1 MPRIIPKPAGRAA
14 IDASRFNL
22 PSPLPAPGK
31 HPELRWIPISDLV
44 VDNDYQRPISG
55 AGTSNV
61 RKIAANFKWS
71 CFAPVVV
78 AQVGA
83 KFAIVDGQHRTTAAA
98 LIGIEEVPCMVISAT
113 PCEQALAF
121 KEINGATTKMS
132 RQAIHS
138 ASVAAGD
145 KDAHELED
153 VARRAGVTILRYP
166 VAMSLQNE
174 GGQTMAV
181 GCLAQCLRQ
190 HGRDTLI
197 TALQCVTQTEN
208 NAPGLLVASVIKA
221 LCLVIGDNPVWLQ
234 SGAKLL
240 AAFDEVDIEGQ
251 LDRARTMP
259 KPKGQT
265 ATGAL
270 AGLLRADLEAVFK
283 AAVAA

>member
-1 MPRIIPKPAGRAA
+1 MPRIIPKPQGRVE
-14 IDASRFNL
+14 IDPSRFSL
-22 PSPLPAPGK
+22 PSPLPTPGK
-31 HPELRWIPISDLV
+31 HPELKWIAISDLV
-44 VDNDYQRPISG
+44 VDHDYQRPISG
-55 AGTSNV
+55 AGTTNV

-78 AQVGA
+78 SQVGA
-83 KFAIVDGQHRTTAAA
+83 RFAIVDGQHRTTAAA
-98 LIGIEEVPCMVISAT
+98 LIGIEKVPCMVIHAS
-113 PCEQALAF
+113 PCEQAMAF

-132 RQAIHS
+132 RQAIHA

-145 KDAHELED
+145 KAAQELED

-166 VAMSLQNE
+166 VAMNLQDQ

-181 GCLAQCLRQ
+181 GCLDQCLKQ

-208 NAPGLLVASVIKA
+208 NAPGLLVAAVIKA
-221 LCLVIGDNPVWLQ
+221 LCTVIGSNVTWRD
-234 SGAKLL
+234 GGDRLL
-240 AAFDEVDIEGQ
+240 AAFDEIDIEGH

-259 KPKGQT
+259 KAKGQT

-270 AGLLRADLEAVFK
+270 AGLLRADLEAAFK
-283 AAVAA
+283 KVAA